1 MPLPRALILLTRLS
15 ERPFDIE
22 IREKI
27 RKKNP
32 QKKFVGVPWDHS
44 TGILCLALD
53 VPAEHQAVLR
63 MAEAGSDQKNLKK
76 EHPGKKNKKIIP
88 RALPEGKSGYS
99 FTLPRMERPSGRPPG
114 SDVSSVK

>member
-76 EHPGKKNKKIIP
+76 APRQKKMKKSSRGLYRKGKADILSLCHGWNGHPEG
-88 RALPEGKSGYS
+88 LPEAMY
-99 FTLPRMERPSGRPPG
+99 LL
-114 SDVSSVK
+114 